1 MDDSSTVPTLVH
13 AAEQGDPVAWKDL
26 VHRYTPLV
34 ASVIQRFGLRGYDAE
49 DVVQTVWLRL
59 VEHLGDLREPRA
71 LPMWI
76 IRITRNEC
84 LRLLRTSHRTEPF
97 DPMNEREIADCADT
111 PEFEERLVRVEHHQ
125 ALLAAFAELPDQHRD
140 LLLLLMAEPPVSYAE
155 ISRRL
160 GIPEGSIGPTRARAL
175 KRLRECPSIA
185 RWRESGNE
193 TNGTGGEGRDRATLG
208 R

>member
-13 AAEQGDPVAWKDL
+13 AAELGDPVAWKDL

-76 IRITRNEC
+76 ITITRNEC
-84 LRLLRTSHRTEPF
+84 LRLLRTSQRTEPF
-97 DPMNEREIADCADT
+97 DPMNEREIADC
-111 PEFEERLVRVEHHQ
+111 
-125 ALLAAFAELPDQHRD
+125 
-140 LLLLLMAEPPVSYAE
+140 
-155 ISRRL
+155 
-160 GIPEGSIGPTRARAL
+160 
-175 KRLRECPSIA
+175 
-185 RWRESGNE
+185 
-193 TNGTGGEGRDRATLG
+193 
-208 R
+208 